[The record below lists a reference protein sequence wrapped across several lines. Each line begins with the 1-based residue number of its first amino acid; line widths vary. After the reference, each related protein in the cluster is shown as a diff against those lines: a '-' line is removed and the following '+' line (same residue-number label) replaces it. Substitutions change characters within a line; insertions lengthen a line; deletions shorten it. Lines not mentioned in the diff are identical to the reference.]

1 MKLTAVVNGGQIYT
15 GGYASLGT
23 GHLTVSGNI
32 TAGGSITAGG
42 DITAF
47 SDVRLKRNIETIDS
61 ALGKISMLR
70 GVYYDRVDTSGR
82 RIGLIAQEVEETMP
96 EVVQTGTDR
105 DQIKSIA
112 YGNLV
117 GLLIEGIKVLDKRCS
132 DLEKR
137 LEDK

>member
-1 MKLTAVVNGGQIYT
+1 M
-15 GGYASLGT
+15 SGT
-23 GHLTVSGNI
+23 PLIVSGNI
-32 TAGGSITAGG
+32 YAGGSITAGG

-47 SDVRLKRNIETIDS
+47 SDVRLKTNIETIDS

-82 RIGLIAQEVEETMP
+82 RVGLIAQEVEEFVP

-105 DQIKSIA
+105 DQTKSIA

-137 LEDK
+137 IGTE

>member
-1 MKLTAVVNGGQIYT
+1 MT
-15 GGYASLGT
+15 
-23 GHLTVSGNI
+23 GNI
-32 TAGGSITAGG
+32 YAGGSIAAGGSMTAGGSITAGG

-47 SDVRLKRNIETIDS
+47 SDMRLKTNIETIDS

-82 RIGLIAQEVEETMP
+82 RVGLIAQEVEEFVP

-105 DQIKSIA
+105 DQTKSIA